1 MKKTKIVC
9 TLGPASNNEATIK
22 QMLLKGMNVARFN
35 LSHGTHEDHK
45 KLMDTFRK
53 VRDEL
58 SLPAALLL
66 DTRGPEIRVKKFIN
80 DAVILKNNQP
90 FTLTI
95 DDVLGD
101 ENQVAVTYPNL
112 VQDIHLGCKVL
123 IDDGKIEMIVQAIEG
138 RNIHC
143 LVTRGGRISN
153 NKGINIPSIHLS
165 MPYLSETDKQDLLF
179 GIKED
184 VDYVAASFIRSKEDV
199 QHVRRFLDD
208 HGGEWIRIISKIENQ
223 QGIDNF
229 ESILANSDGIMV
241 ARGDMGVEVD
251 YEKLPGIQK
260 QFITRCYQSGKVV
273 ITATQMLESM
283 ITNTYP
289 TRAEI
294 SDVANAVFDGTS
306 ALMLSGET
314 ANGAYPVQAV
324 ESMSKIA
331 IQAEKDIFSLS
342 QYQKIS
348 HDTCLGD
355 VTNAISDATCTTA
368 RDVRAKAII
377 AVTKSG
383 KTARN
388 MSKFRPEEP
397 IIAPTHL
404 RKTYHQLSLNWGVY
418 PIEVPLMKTTDE
430 MFKKAIKAAKDMNYV
445 ANGDIVVISAGVPLG
460 TVGGTNLIKVQVVTD
475 EQKSWA

>member
-9 TLGPASNNEATIK
+9 TLGPASNNEETMK
-22 QMLLKGMNVARFN
+22 QMLLRGMNVARFN
-35 LSHGTHEDHK
+35 FSHGSHEEHK
-45 KLMDTFRK
+45 KRMDLFRK

-58 SLPAALLL
+58 SMPAALLL
-66 DTRGPEIRVKKFIN
+66 DTKGPEIRVKKFIN
-80 DAVILKNNQP
+80 DTVILKNNQP

-101 ENQVAVTYPNL
+101 ETQVAITYRNL
-112 VQDIHLGCKVL
+112 IHDIHPGCKVL
-123 IDDGKIEMIVQAIEG
+123 IDDGKVEMIVQAIEG
-138 RNIHC
+138 VNIHC
-143 LVTRGGRISN
+143 LVTRGGKIGN

-165 MPYLSETDKQDLLF
+165 MPYLSEVDKQDLLF

-184 VDYVAASFIRSKEDV
+184 VDYIAASFVRNKEDV
-199 QHVRRFLDD
+199 QSIRKFLDEN
-208 HGGEWIRIISKIENQ
+208 GGEWIRIISKIENQ
-223 QGIDNF
+223 EGINNF
-229 ESILANSDGIMV
+229 EEILLNSDGIMV

-260 QFITRCYQSGKVV
+260 HFITRCYQSGKVV

-283 ITNTYP
+283 ITNAYP

-306 ALMLSGET
+306 AVMLSGET
-314 ANGAYPVQAV
+314 ANGAYPIQAV
-324 ESMSKIA
+324 EAMSKIA
-331 IQAEKDIFSLS
+331 IQAEKDSFSLS
-342 QYQKIS
+342 RYKEIS
-348 HDTCLGD
+348 YDTRLGD

-388 MSKFRPEEP
+388 MSKFRPKEP
-397 IIAPTHL
+397 IIAPTHSH
-404 RKTYHQLSLNWGVY
+404 KTYHQLALNWGVY
-418 PIEVPLMKTTDE
+418 PIEVPTMNTTDE
-430 MFKKAIKAAKDMNYV
+430 MFKEAIKAAKAMNYV
-445 ANGDIVVISAGVPLG
+445 ANGDVVVISAGVAVG
-460 TVGGTNLIKVQVVTD
+460 IVGGTNLIKVHVVSD
-475 EQKSWA
+475 E